1 VRRYYPSQLLC
12 AYLLPAVC
20 TAFTSSSHHPTGAG
34 VAAGACSRSFAAC
47 ARVLKGGAP
56 PPLRETTCRPSSAA
70 MFAVCQTQDTHA
82 KYWPVRLLALASYL
96 SPTHPST
103 QRRYCQR
110 YGLISSVNVCVCLC
124 VCACVCMCCRV
135 QALRMPGRGASG
147 IDGGLSMLPGTTE
160 SSDDENFD
168 ATGGQSPAHPLQR
181 TTLLRT
187 APC

>member
-1 VRRYYPSQLLC
+1 MRRYYPSQLLC

-96 SPTHPST
+96 APPAVHTAPLPPEIWSDIV
-103 QRRYCQR
+103 CECV
-110 YGLISSVNVCVCLC
+110 SVLVRLC
-124 VCACVCMCCRV
+124 VHVHV
-135 QALRMPGRGASG
+135 LPS
-147 IDGGLSMLPGTTE
+147 PGTADARAWRQWNRRRAVDVAG
-160 SSDDENFD
+160 DDRIFRRREF
-168 ATGGQSPAHPLQR
+168 
-181 TTLLRT
+181 
-187 APC
+187 